1 MLTLFVDSAC
11 FVSETVAPDRET
23 LLSVSSV
30 VRAVLHSYLHIRL
43 QFVYLDTTEGCKPF
57 SILTPDI
64 VTDIVALS
72 LMSDAA
78 LDALALLAEGIGKSS
93 DILMCSVVQNAAG
106 GMVRVIQAVPE
117 DELKWQKGVNAVGTH
132 VSLRKGSSTA
142 ELDGEIVKTLFEAA
156 GYPVDED
163 QRSAMTAGG

>member
-1 MLTLFVDSAC
+1 MHDVMLHT
-11 FVSETVAPDRET
+11 
-23 LLSVSSV
+23 
-30 VRAVLHSYLHIRL
+30 
-43 QFVYLDTTEGCKPF
+43 
-57 SILTPDI
+57 
-64 VTDIVALS
+64 
-72 LMSDAA
+72 LMS
-78 LDALALLAEGIGKSS
+78 EGVGKTS
-93 DILMCSVVQNAAG
+93 DILMCPMLQNAAG

-156 GYPVDED
+156 GYPINED